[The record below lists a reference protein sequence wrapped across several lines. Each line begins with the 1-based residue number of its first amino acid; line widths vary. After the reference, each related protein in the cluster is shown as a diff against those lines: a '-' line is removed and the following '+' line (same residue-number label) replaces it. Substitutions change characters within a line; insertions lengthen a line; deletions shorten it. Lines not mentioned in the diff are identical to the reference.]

1 MGFKTRSSIIKIILL
16 LFILL
21 CLPTMIAQAK
31 SNKKKTKTI
40 KAAIVMKKGSSR
52 TLSAGKK
59 KAKWTV
65 SNKKIIK
72 LKTKKGK
79 KKAVIKALKPGKATV
94 TAKIGKKKY
103 KWIITVKKIKL
114 QSVGAEPVDQT
125 YYVNTGQEVIGHF
138 DTAMAQDLFDAIN
151 AYREQEGKNT
161 LRSKGVL
168 TEAANVR
175 SIEIVVL
182 FSHTRPNGKEY
193 YTVDGTAGCN
203 YKDSALYGENLAYG
217 FNNAREVLDAWKIS
231 PSQNAVLLRESFITM
246 GVSVIAAKQSDGSY
260 CKYIVVVFGS

>member
-79 KKAVIKALKPGKATV
+79 KKAVIKALKPGKAVV
-94 TAKIGKKKY
+94 TAKRGKKKY
-103 KWIITVKKIKL
+103 KWIITVKKIQL
-114 QSVGAEPVDQT
+114 QSVYAEPIDQT
-125 YYVNTGQEVIGHF
+125 YYINTGQEVIGHF
-138 DTAMAQDLFDAIN
+138 DTAMAQDLYNAIN
-151 AYREQEGKNT
+151 TYRKQNGKEA
-161 LRSKGVL
+161 LRNNQAIK
-168 TEAANVR
+168 EAASVR
-175 SIEIVVL
+175 SHEIVVL
-182 FSHTRPNGKEY
+182 FSHTRPNGQSF
-193 YTVDGTAGCN
+193 YTVSGTAGEN
-203 YKDSALYGENLAYG
+203 YKDSAVFGENIAYG
-217 FNNAREVLDAWKIS
+217 FINADEVLDAWIT
-231 PSQNAVLLRESFITM
+231 SQYYNKNLLREFHTI
-246 GVSVIAAKQSDGSY
+246 GISVFTAKTSGDDYCTYVAAL
-260 CKYIVVVFGS
+260 FG